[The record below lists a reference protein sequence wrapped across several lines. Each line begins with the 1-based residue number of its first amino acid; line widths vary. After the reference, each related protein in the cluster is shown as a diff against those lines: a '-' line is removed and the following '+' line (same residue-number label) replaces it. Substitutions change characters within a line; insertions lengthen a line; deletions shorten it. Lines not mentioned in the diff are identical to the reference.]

1 MASLFDRFRLRPN
14 PASAPAN
21 LSVDL
26 PPDHPDDLPLDLNPV
41 DFIDVWNAASA
52 ESDASDASDGGNP
65 LIDVRRPDEFAQA
78 HLAEAVLVD
87 VTAPDFQG
95 RIRALSLDP
104 EAPVYLYCRTGNRS
118 GHAAR
123 ILRDMGI
130 RKAVNVGGLDEL
142 VAAGG
147 TLARDRGGSP

>member
-1 MASLFDRFRLRPN
+1 MASLFDRFRLRPT
-14 PASAPAN
+14 PASASAPAD
-21 LSVDL
+21 LPSDL
-26 PPDHPDDLPLDLNPV
+26 PPDHPDDLPLDLDPA
-41 DFIDVWNAASA
+41 DFMDVWN
-52 ESDASDASDGGNP
+52 DASDASDGGNP

>member
-1 MASLFDRFRLRPN
+1 MASIFDRLRPR
-14 PASAPAN
+14 PPRASASTP
-21 LSVDL
+21 L
-26 PPDHPDDLPLDLNPV
+26 PPDRPDELPLELDPS
-41 DFIDVWNAASA
+41 DFMERWTSASR
-52 ESDASDASDGGNP
+52 GGNP
-65 LIDVRRPDEFAQA
+65 LLDVRRPDEFAQG

-87 VTAPDFQG
+87 VTAPDFQS

-104 EAPVYLYCRTGNRS
+104 DAPVYLYCRTGNRS

-130 RKAVNVGGLDEL
+130 GKAVNVGGLDEL

-147 TLARDRGGSP
+147 RLAGDD